1 VRGKQHGRAI
11 WWMSTKCS
19 RNKRVFTLSSHV
31 TLTFH
36 LLTHNQSSTKVPED
50 HITCVKLGDA
60 RSVIFLNLSRE
71 YRHSYTVTDRRS
83 APRGRE
89 WILTRK
95 TTLVVTSTAVTKAFR
110 QFRHRSR
117 HDGDSSNPVSEMQ
130 CAPPGDRRRRTIG
143 VTHTTSPHS
152 PPSAPMTPSAWL
164 WWKQRQH
171 EYSTAMPKREFV
183 LGSSAERAEG
193 FHRMIR
199 LCSSLNQGAPSF
211 STLIFHD
218 FSMTNK
224 WKSMTYRHNI

>member
-1 VRGKQHGRAI
+1 
-11 WWMSTKCS
+11 MSTKCS

-117 HDGDSSNPVSEMQ
+117 HDGDSSNPVSETQ
-130 CAPPGDRRRRTIG
+130 CAPPGDRRRRIIG

-152 PPSAPMTPSAWL
+152 LPSTPMTPSAWL
-164 WWKQRQH
+164 WWKQRQRDA
-171 EYSTAMPKREFV
+171 TAMPKREFV

-193 FHRMIR
+193 FRRMIR
-199 LCSSLNQGAPSF
+199 PYRPTSLIQCATSF
-211 STLIFHD
+211 STFIFHHD
-218 FSMTNK
+218 FSMTKK